1 MGVAPDVSEATS
13 PFHSSHSMSTSVSPR
28 TARRPP
34 PLALVPPPRN
44 RVLGMKRTRTPL
56 MSAAVTSFSVSTS
69 LFVRCCREVERAD
82 AVELHRAALRHV
94 VAHHASQCRQH
105 GTHIGRA
112 NRRFGCH
119 TLCHLLRGNGEAYEN
134 GLGIPLAVYF
144 HLYFLVECHRFDCFA
159 PEGGEMLTTTKV

>member
-28 TARRPP
+28 TTRRPP

-56 MSAAVTSFSVSTS
+56 MSAAVTSFSVSTL

-82 AVELHRAALRHV
+82 AVELHRATLRHV
-94 VAHHASQCRQH
+94 VGHNRSQRGKH
-105 GTHIGRA
+105 GTHVGRTDGRLGA
-112 NRRFGCH
+112 DALTQLFGTHGASHQHRF
-119 TLCHLLRGNGEAYEN
+119 
-134 GLGIPLAVYF
+134 GIPLLVNL
-144 HLYFLVECHRFDCFA
+144 HLNSLPKSHN
-159 PEGGEMLTTTKV
+159 

>member
-28 TARRPP
+28 TTRRPP

-56 MSAAVTSFSVSTS
+56 MSAAVTSFSVSTL

-112 NRRFGCH
+112 NRRSAA
-119 TLCHLLRGNGEAYEN
+119 T
-134 GLGIPLAVYF
+134 
-144 HLYFLVECHRFDCFA
+144 RFATCSVVMAEPTRTD
-159 PEGGEMLTTTKV
+159 